1 MLWWSERHSTVRA
14 WLGVFLGAT
23 LGAAACGGESNHESG
38 ASPPSAGRAGEMTTA
53 GGHAGGATGGGTGGS
68 AGRGTS
74 GAHSAGGSAG
84 SRAGTGQGAEAGS
97 DSGQAGADSD
107 SGAGGLA
114 GRAAGGAGM
123 SAGSGGHSGTAQGGT
138 GPFGALTPG
147 VDAYCAAAVSC
158 CTTDPSSLAACEAS
172 YAEHAMNLPSL
183 MAGFVAVDPEALA
196 RCQAA
201 YSGASQCNQNVVWS
215 ACRDVLVGTRAL
227 GETCRQ
233 GIDCER
239 SDGEV
244 TCLILDGSDPD
255 ALGVCTPA
263 PRAKLGELCVSTCY
277 YGEKCPST
285 TYGVGDTYSLCFED
299 DGLYCSHAGLDA
311 VCQPLVPLG
320 GECPGTEQE
329 CGSKAY
335 CETTC
340 QPLSELGEPCG
351 RACLSELQCDNDGKC
366 ADPMWATDEWGC
378 KGYAPGP

>member
-1 MLWWSERHSTVRA
+1 
-14 WLGVFLGAT
+14 
-23 LGAAACGGESNHESG
+23 
-38 ASPPSAGRAGEMTTA
+38 MTTA

-84 SRAGTGQGAEAGS
+84 SRAGTGQGAEPDS
-97 DSGQAGADSD
+97 DSAGQAGADSD
-107 SGAGGLA
+107 SGAGGSA

-201 YSGASQCNQNVVWS
+201 YGGASQCNQNVVWS